1 MEPTMS
7 DLVGDLSETPAA
19 AAAAAATAAAAAA
32 AQHTPPRTGPVFA
45 GPMYRRTRTTQAC
58 ETCRKRKVKCDG
70 HQPCRHCFEFSLE
83 CRYVATPHA
92 NAKRPRKSAS
102 AAAPQAAAGET
113 PSPEDSN
120 GDLTASAAG
129 GDTGARPASSRKR
142 TRGGARASPAGA
154 AATASAAA
162 DAADAPASGADSSGA
177 TDVVPRMSAHPSR
190 SGTPET
196 AGASSMAMT
205 AATAPPPPPP
215 PRFTPRGPLASPGSR
230 GASAPARTIREST
243 AQDIEDMTEN
253 MLLMVSLDAS
263 GRPRSYSKLGH
274 SNGLHLLRGWSQA
287 VNTDSVLYVHPQ
299 LQNRLRARE
308 LAREQA
314 LFPQRHF
321 VLTMFDVYF
330 ATMHHWIPILDRTAV
345 LEELDKP
352 MPHFMLLYAVLC
364 VGCAVFERLHQLTV
378 VNSPRLWSTWCAERV
393 LRMLPSVT
401 VSPVHQIETVQA
413 ILLVGNHYMNAPGSP
428 WVLNGIALRIA
439 QDMGLHTDLR
449 APPFRTV
456 NMCIPTWGK
465 TWCFTYTMDRF
476 GSALSGRPLMFHEDD
491 CFLSTEVFLKTPE
504 NMVNFREDLLI
515 EPDHFFV
522 WYVRL
527 MDITGKI
534 IRSINSIWL
543 RRNLPYTLPELHAM
557 LSQYRAELPKALQF
571 DPNEKDR
578 RKRTINAALSLVYYS
593 SVVSLYR
600 PLVSSRSAAV
610 ASSPMRPQYLALLE
624 ASVKAMLQALETIVD
639 DMALFPYRLHYVS
652 ITLLSVC
659 VLIADHSR
667 KLGRPAD
674 PAVVSYLDRIDT
686 VLAKVSPTWPAS
698 TLFRRIVHDVKANIQ
713 GVRIELGQLGVQT
726 LWVMEKSNT
735 HIEDA
740 VLFLDQSPDVQRP
753 DIDALAQEYVTRF
766 QLAGL
771 KMPCGA
777 GGPNE
782 ESNGNAQEPG
792 ARNGSVP
799 SRSASMSS
807 GSTGPTSP
815 TCSSFRAD
823 AAAAAASGAAYCPRP
838 NEAMCGP
845 GATPPT
851 GTLPNPCGP
860 NPCGSNPCAPD
871 PAAAAAF
878 QFDPASAAALGLPT
892 FPASLAARDLGQ
904 VLEWSPQD
912 ALWDWNAW
920 AMAAGQADA
929 GEAGGGGIPAMFGDP
944 GAFAAPPAAAASWG
958 AVWPPAPPAVPSAPV
973 TAGGDPMAW
982 LSMAGLG
989 LLGSTPGTPPP
1000 PPSGAGLPSLFPADF
1015 QLIGPGNAGA
1025 SAGVDGVSGTP
1036 ARTLSPGPM

>member
-1 MEPTMS
+1 MS

-32 AQHTPPRTGPVFA
+32 AQHIPPRTGPVLA

-92 NAKRPRKSAS
+92 SAKRPRKSAS
-102 AAAPQAAAGET
+102 AAAAQAQATAGET

-120 GDLTASAAG
+120 GDLTALAAG
-129 GDTGARPASSRKR
+129 GDTGTRSASSRKR
-142 TRGGARASPAGA
+142 SRGGARANA
-154 AATASAAA
+154 ASTATPASAAA
-162 DAADAPASGADSSGA
+162 DAADAPTTGADSSGT
-177 TDVVPRMSAHPSR
+177 TDAAPRLSAHPSR

-196 AGASSMAMT
+196 ASASSVATTT
-205 AATAPPPPPP
+205 ALAPPPPPPP

-314 LFPQRHF
+314 MFPQRHF

-352 MPHFMLLYAVLC
+352 MPHFMLLYAVMC

-393 LRMLPSVT
+393 VRMLPSVT

-439 QDMGLHTDLR
+439 QDLGLHTDLR

-465 TWCFTYTMDRF
+465 TWAFTYTMDRF

-491 CFLSTEVFLKTPE
+491 CFLSTEMFLKTPE
-504 NMVNFREDLLI
+504 NMAKYREDLLI

-534 IRSINSIWL
+534 IRSVNSISL

-557 LSQYRAELPKALQF
+557 LSQYRAELPKTLQF
-571 DPNEKDR
+571 DPTEKDR

-600 PLVSSRSAAV
+600 PLVSSKSAAV

-674 PAVVSYLDRIDT
+674 PAVVGYLDRVDS
-686 VLAKVSPTWPAS
+686 VLAKVSATWPAS

-740 VLFLDQSPDVQRP
+740 VLFLDQPPDVQRP

-771 KMPCGA
+771 KMPFGA
-777 GGPNE
+777 GGTDE
-782 ESNGNAQEPG
+782 ESNITQEPDV
-792 ARNGSVP
+792 RTGSVP

-807 GSTGPTSP
+807 GSMGPTSP
-815 TCSSFRAD
+815 TGSAFRAD
-823 AAAAAASGAAYCPRP
+823 AAAAAAAGGAAYCPRP
-838 NEAMCGP
+838 KEAVSPP
-845 GATPPT
+845 GTTPPA
-851 GTLPNPCGP
+851 GTLP
-860 NPCGSNPCAPD
+860 NPCAPD

-878 QFDPASAAALGLPT
+878 QFDPASAAGLGLPT

-912 ALWDWNAW
+912 ALWDWNTW
-920 AMAAGQADA
+920 AMAAGQVDA
-929 GEAGGGGIPAMFGDP
+929 GGTHEAGGEGIPAMFGDA
-944 GAFAAPPAAAASWG
+944 GAFAAPPAAAAPWG
-958 AVWPPAPPAVPSAPV
+958 AVWPPAPPAPYTPV
-973 TAGGDPMAW
+973 TGGGDPMAW

-989 LLGSTPGTPPP
+989 LPGSTPGPLPPP
-1000 PPSGAGLPSLFPADF
+1000 APPSGVGLPSLFPADF
-1015 QLIGPGNAGA
+1015 QLGGPGNAGA
-1025 SAGVDGVSGTP
+1025 SAGLNGVSRAT
-1036 ARTLSPGPM
+1036 ARTSSPGPM

>member
-1 MEPTMS
+1 MS

-32 AQHTPPRTGPVFA
+32 QHIPPRTGPVLA

-92 NAKRPRKSAS
+92 SAKRPRKSAS
-102 AAAPQAAAGET
+102 AAAAQAQAAAGET

-142 TRGGARASPAGA
+142 SRGGARNNA
-154 AATASAAA
+154 AASAAASAAA
-162 DAADAPASGADSSGA
+162 DAADAPATGADSSST
-177 TDVVPRMSAHPSR
+177 TDAVPRVSAHPSR

-196 AGASSMAMT
+196 ASASSMATT

-215 PRFTPRGPLASPGSR
+215 PPPRFAPRGPLASPGSR
-230 GASAPARTIREST
+230 GASVPARTIREST
-243 AQDIEDMTEN
+243 AQDIEDMTDN

-439 QDMGLHTDLR
+439 QDMGLHLDVR

-465 TWCFTYTMDRF
+465 TWAFTYTMDRF

-491 CFLSTEVFLKTPE
+491 CFLSTEMFLKTPE
-504 NMVNFREDLLI
+504 NVAKYREDLLI

-527 MDITGKI
+527 MDITGKV
-534 IRSINSIWL
+534 IRTVNSISL

-557 LSQYRAELPKALQF
+557 LSHYRAELPKTLQF

-600 PLVSSRSAAV
+600 PLVSSKSAAV

-674 PAVVSYLDRIDT
+674 PAVVSYLDRIDA
-686 VLAKVSPTWPAS
+686 VLAKVSATWPAS

-740 VLFLDQSPDVQRP
+740 VLFLDQPPDVQRP

-777 GGPNE
+777 GGSDE
-782 ESNGNAQEPG
+782 ESNNAQEPR

-799 SRSASMSS
+799 SRSASTSS

-815 TCSSFRAD
+815 IGSAFRAD
-823 AAAAAASGAAYCPRP
+823 AAAAAAAGAAYCPRP
-838 NEAMCGP
+838 NEAMSVP
-845 GATPPT
+845 GATPPM
-851 GTLPNPCGP
+851 GTLPNPCAP
-860 NPCGSNPCAPD
+860 NPCAPD

-878 QFDPASAAALGLPT
+878 HFDPASAAALGLPT

-912 ALWDWNAW
+912 VLWDWNAW
-920 AMAAGQADA
+920 GMAAGQAEVGGA
-929 GEAGGGGIPAMFGDP
+929 YETGGGGIPAMFGDP
-944 GAFAAPPAAAASWG
+944 GAFAAPPPAAPWG
-958 AVWPPAPPAVPSAPV
+958 AVWPPAPPAACTPV

-989 LLGSTPGTPPP
+989 LPGSAPGPPPPPPP

-1015 QLIGPGNAGA
+1015 QLSGAAPAGA
-1025 SAGVDGVSGTP
+1025 NGVSGAP
-1036 ARTLSPGPM
+1036 GRTSSPGPM